1 MKVLVIAPHM
11 DDEVLG
17 TGGAIARH
25 VEQGDRVSVV
35 IAANR
40 AYNHRYRPASIRQ
53 EEACA
58 RKAQKVLGYRE
69 LTFLHLPD
77 EKLDQG
83 QGLLNLIVPLEKTV
97 RTAKP
102 DLVYLPY
109 RADLNQDHRAVY
121 EAGVIACRPLA
132 AVRPSRLVCYEVPS
146 STDQRP
152 ALNGDHFA
160 PNWYLPLSGAQ
171 LKKKTEALKCYKR
184 ELRKFPHPRSLK
196 GVELLAAKR
205 GTEVGAPAAE
215 AFLIVR
221 EISS

>member
-11 DDEVLG
+11 DDETLG
-17 TGGAIARH
+17 AGGAIARH
-25 VEQGDRVSVV
+25 VERGDRVWVV

-40 AYNHRYRPASIRQ
+40 AYNHRYDPASIRQ

-58 RKAQKVLGYRE
+58 RRAQKVLGYQE
-69 LTFLHLPD
+69 LAFLRLPD
-77 EKLDQG
+77 EKLD
-83 QGLLNLIVPLEKTV
+83 QGLLNLIVPLEKAV
-97 RTAKP
+97 WKAKP

-109 RADLNQDHRAVY
+109 RSDLNQDHRAVY

-132 AVRPSRLVCYEVPS
+132 AVRPNRLVCYEVLS

-152 ALNGDHFA
+152 ALNGDPFA

-184 ELRKFPHPRSLK
+184 ELREFPHPRSLK

-215 AFLIVR
+215 AFLIIR
-221 EISS
+221 EISA